1 MMRRRLFEILACAAM
16 ALRLVPVIISPAAA
30 EAPSAR
36 VSSRLTDH
44 IEEFRAALIAKGV
57 SPDARLTLAAPD
69 AAIETAPETPLTI
82 ESATFNAATGR
93 FLIRARGGDGAPLI
107 AVAGLAATLV
117 TLPVL
122 ARALDR
128 NETISEEDIGWAE
141 LPDAAAG
148 AYVDDADLLIGK
160 VARRPLPAGQ
170 PLRKMDVQSP
180 VLIKRG
186 ETATIVLEAPG
197 LRLTQAA
204 VALGQGGAG
213 DILAFRNINSDR
225 EIKAVVA
232 AKGVAKAAF
241 RANETIASLEP

>member
-1 MMRRRLFEILACAAM
+1 MMRGRLFEILACIAM
-16 ALRLVPVIISPAAA
+16 ALRLIPVLVSPAAA
-30 EAPSAR
+30 ESAEAR
-36 VSSRLTDH
+36 VTSRLADH
-44 IEEFRAALIAKGV
+44 VDVFRAALVAKGV
-57 SPDARLTLAAPD
+57 SPDARLTLTAPD
-69 AAIETAPETPLTI
+69 AVIETTPETPLSI

-93 FLIRARGGDGAPLI
+93 FLLRARGAAGAPLI
-107 AVAGLAATLV
+107 AVAGLAATPV
-117 TLPVL
+117 TLPAL

-128 NETISEEDIGWAE
+128 NETIREEDIGWIE
-141 LPDAAAG
+141 LADASAV

-170 PLRKMDVQSP
+170 PLRKADVQSP
-180 VLIKRG
+180 ILIKRG
-186 ETATIVLEAPG
+186 ETATIILEAPG

-232 AKGVAKAAF
+232 AKGVAKAPF
-241 RANETIASLEP
+241 RPNETIAALEH